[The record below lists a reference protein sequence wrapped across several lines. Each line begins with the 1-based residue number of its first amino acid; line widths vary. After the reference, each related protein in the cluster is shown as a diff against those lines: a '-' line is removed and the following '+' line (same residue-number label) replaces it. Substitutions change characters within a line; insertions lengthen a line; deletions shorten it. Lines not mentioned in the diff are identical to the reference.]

1 MEFLAGLY
9 TLLLV
14 TICLLLAAVLWKL
27 NKPRNGGDYEEL
39 KRWMQQ
45 QLDAQAKDFAAR
57 QAAMAEQNYTAI
69 RSVSETLQTSV
80 QSMSTTLA
88 QGQSG
93 QQQIL
98 TQRLQSLE
106 AANTQKLEELRKT
119 LAENMTALQAENA
132 KKLDE
137 IRHTVDEQLQDALQ
151 KRVTESFKAVND
163 QLEQVYKG
171 LGEMQNLA
179 ADVGGLKQVLSGVKT
194 RGILGEI
201 QLGAILE
208 EILAPEQYETNVAT
222 IPGSTQRV
230 EYAIKMPG
238 ADGGTVVSQGSVDEV
253 ARNDASII
261 GPFLSGAKRVMARSH
276 AQAGEMFDLGRI
288 HLESSGLHTVKPFSV
303 DIPRGRLIAVT
314 GVSGSGKTTLVLETL
329 IPALTHAAAG
339 EALPEHVTAL
349 AADGIKRANLIDA
362 TPIGINV
369 RSTVATYCGAL
380 DDLRRAYARTEGAK
394 TAGLKAGDFSY
405 NTGSLRCATCDGT
418 GQISLDVQFLP
429 DVDIACP
436 DCRGSRYSAAA
447 EGICRPEKGAP
458 CGQALSLPAL
468 LSLSVDEALAHV
480 TDIKK
485 AHEKLQTLHDL
496 GLGYLTL
503 GEATPALS
511 GGEAQRLKLAS
522 EMGRGQ
528 EDAVFVFDEPTIGLD
543 AVSKLQLR
551 DFLLSEN
558 HAHGTTIMLTTH
570 DMEDISALCRRVLV
584 LGHGKKLFDGELP
597 ALLARYDTMR
607 TLRVRYA
614 GEITLP
620 ALPESAAETTSMPPL

>member
-14 TICLLLAAVLWKL
+14 TICLLLAVVLWKL

-57 QAAMAEQNYTAI
+57 QTAMAEQNYTAI

-238 ADGGTVVSQGSVDEV
+238 TDGGTVWLPIDSKFPGDTYAHLQD
-253 ARNDASII
+253 
-261 GPFLSGAKRVMARSH
+261 
-276 AQAGEMFDLGRI
+276 AQASGDAQAVENAR
-288 HLESSGLHTVKPFSV
+288 HALE
-303 DIPRGRLIAVT
+303 
-314 GVSGSGKTTLVLETL
+314 LVLRSEAKDIREKYVEPPYTTTFGILFLPFEGLYAEVVNAGLLEVLQRDYQVNIAGPSTMAALLNSLQMGFKTL
-329 IPALTHAAAG
+329 AIQKRSG
-339 EALPEHVTAL
+339 EVWQLLGAVKTEFDKFGQGLSKMQQRLRQTDEEL
-349 AADGIKRANLIDA
+349 DNLI
-362 TPIGINV
+362 GV
-369 RSTVATYCGAL
+369 RTRAISRKLRSVQSL
-380 DDLRRAYARTEGAK
+380 DDA
-394 TAGLKAGDFSY
+394 
-405 NTGSLRCATCDGT
+405 
-418 GQISLDVQFLP
+418 
-429 DVDIACP
+429 
-436 DCRGSRYSAAA
+436 SAAA
-447 EGICRPEKGAP
+447 LLELDNEPGRPVA
-458 CGQALSLPAL
+458 
-468 LSLSVDEALAHV
+468 
-480 TDIKK
+480 
-485 AHEKLQTLHDL
+485 
-496 GLGYLTL
+496 
-503 GEATPALS
+503 
-511 GGEAQRLKLAS
+511 
-522 EMGRGQ
+522 
-528 EDAVFVFDEPTIGLD
+528 
-543 AVSKLQLR
+543 
-551 DFLLSEN
+551 
-558 HAHGTTIMLTTH
+558 
-570 DMEDISALCRRVLV
+570 
-584 LGHGKKLFDGELP
+584 
-597 ALLARYDTMR
+597 AR
-607 TLRVRYA
+607 
-614 GEITLP
+614 
-620 ALPESAAETTSMPPL
+620 LPEELE

>member
-14 TICLLLAAVLWKL
+14 TICLLLAVVLWKL

-45 QLDAQAKDFAAR
+45 QLDAQAKDFATR

-80 QSMSTTLA
+80 QSMSTTLT

-238 ADGGTVVSQGSVDEV
+238 ADGGTVWLPIDSKFPGDTYAHLQD
-253 ARNDASII
+253 
-261 GPFLSGAKRVMARSH
+261 
-276 AQAGEMFDLGRI
+276 AQASGDAQAVENAR
-288 HLESSGLHTVKPFSV
+288 HALE
-303 DIPRGRLIAVT
+303 
-314 GVSGSGKTTLVLETL
+314 LVLRSEAKDIREKYVEPPYTTTFGILFLPFEGLYAEVVNAGLLEVLQRDYQVNIAGPSTMAALLNSLQMGFKTL
-329 IPALTHAAAG
+329 AIQKRSG
-339 EALPEHVTAL
+339 EVWQLLGAVKTEFDKFGQGLSKMQQRLRQTDEEL
-349 AADGIKRANLIDA
+349 DNLI
-362 TPIGINV
+362 GV
-369 RSTVATYCGAL
+369 RSRAISRKLRSVQSL
-380 DDLRRAYARTEGAK
+380 DDA
-394 TAGLKAGDFSY
+394 
-405 NTGSLRCATCDGT
+405 
-418 GQISLDVQFLP
+418 
-429 DVDIACP
+429 
-436 DCRGSRYSAAA
+436 SAAA
-447 EGICRPEKGAP
+447 LLELDNEPGRPVA
-458 CGQALSLPAL
+458 
-468 LSLSVDEALAHV
+468 
-480 TDIKK
+480 
-485 AHEKLQTLHDL
+485 
-496 GLGYLTL
+496 
-503 GEATPALS
+503 
-511 GGEAQRLKLAS
+511 
-522 EMGRGQ
+522 
-528 EDAVFVFDEPTIGLD
+528 
-543 AVSKLQLR
+543 
-551 DFLLSEN
+551 
-558 HAHGTTIMLTTH
+558 
-570 DMEDISALCRRVLV
+570 
-584 LGHGKKLFDGELP
+584 
-597 ALLARYDTMR
+597 AR
-607 TLRVRYA
+607 
-614 GEITLP
+614 
-620 ALPESAAETTSMPPL
+620 LPEELE

>member
-14 TICLLLAAVLWKL
+14 TICLLLAVVLWKL

-57 QAAMAEQNYTAI
+57 QTAMAEQNYTAI

-230 EYAIKMPG
+230 EYAIRMPG
-238 ADGGTVVSQGSVDEV
+238 ADGGTVWLPIDSKFPGDTYAHLQD
-253 ARNDASII
+253 
-261 GPFLSGAKRVMARSH
+261 
-276 AQAGEMFDLGRI
+276 AQASGDAQAVENAR
-288 HLESSGLHTVKPFSV
+288 HALE
-303 DIPRGRLIAVT
+303 
-314 GVSGSGKTTLVLETL
+314 LVLRSEAKDIREKYVEPPYTTTFGILFLPFEGLYAEVVNAGLLEVLQRDYQVNIAGPSTMAALLNSLQMGFKTL
-329 IPALTHAAAG
+329 AIQKRSG
-339 EALPEHVTAL
+339 EVWQLLGAVKTEFDKFGQGLSKMQQRLRQTDEEL
-349 AADGIKRANLIDA
+349 DNLI
-362 TPIGINV
+362 GV
-369 RSTVATYCGAL
+369 RSRAISRKLRSVQSL
-380 DDLRRAYARTEGAK
+380 DDA
-394 TAGLKAGDFSY
+394 
-405 NTGSLRCATCDGT
+405 
-418 GQISLDVQFLP
+418 
-429 DVDIACP
+429 
-436 DCRGSRYSAAA
+436 SAAA
-447 EGICRPEKGAP
+447 LLELDNEPGRPVA
-458 CGQALSLPAL
+458 
-468 LSLSVDEALAHV
+468 
-480 TDIKK
+480 
-485 AHEKLQTLHDL
+485 
-496 GLGYLTL
+496 
-503 GEATPALS
+503 
-511 GGEAQRLKLAS
+511 
-522 EMGRGQ
+522 
-528 EDAVFVFDEPTIGLD
+528 
-543 AVSKLQLR
+543 
-551 DFLLSEN
+551 
-558 HAHGTTIMLTTH
+558 
-570 DMEDISALCRRVLV
+570 
-584 LGHGKKLFDGELP
+584 
-597 ALLARYDTMR
+597 AR
-607 TLRVRYA
+607 
-614 GEITLP
+614 
-620 ALPESAAETTSMPPL
+620 LPEELE